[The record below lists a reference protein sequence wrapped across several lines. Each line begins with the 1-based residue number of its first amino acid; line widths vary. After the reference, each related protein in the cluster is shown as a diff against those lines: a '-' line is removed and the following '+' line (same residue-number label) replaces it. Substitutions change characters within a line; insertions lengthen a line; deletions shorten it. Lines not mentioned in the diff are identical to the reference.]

1 MKQIN
6 ALEILADPSFLKTL
20 SREQLE
26 EIKRELEEVKDSK
39 NIEQHALKILINALY
54 GAQAN
59 KYFVLANPD
68 LAAGI
73 TSTGRF
79 FIRLCALRVEQRLQE
94 LIPSQKPYVVAGDTD
109 SFYYHLETFVI
120 KKFGENVDYRDDEV
134 IDWLNEFEKK
144 IVQKVIGEATQE
156 FADILNIYDISKIG
170 VEREIIADSA
180 VFVAKKKYFAR
191 VADMEDVRYTK
202 GTPYIKIMGLETA
215 RSSTPPWCR
224 KKLKESIDVMLDQDI
239 KGIRNWRDEAMKE
252 FREQPID
259 QISMTS
265 GISSLDYNLGDKG
278 IPQGPKSALIHNK
291 FLENNGLIGEID
303 TLKPGEK
310 YKRCYLLEPNRFGSE
325 ILSFE
330 DNKIIKII
338 EEDKIFDYATN
349 FEKYFESPLENMVG
363 SIGYNIESKF
373 FLDDDF

>member
-6 ALEILADPSFLKTL
+6 ALEILSDPSFLKSL
-20 SREQLE
+20 SKEQLKEIEKGLE
-26 EIKRELEEVKDSK
+26 EIKDSK

-59 KYFVLANPD
+59 KYFILANPD

-79 FIRLCALRVEQRLQE
+79 FIRLCAMRVEQRLQSLLKSE
-94 LIPSQKPYVVAGDTD
+94 KPYVVAGDTD
-109 SFYYHLETFVI
+109 SFYYHLETFTV
-120 KKFGENVDYRDDEV
+120 KKFGPEVDYRASEV
-134 IDWLNEFEKK
+134 IDWLDEFEKK
-144 IVQKVIGEATQE
+144 IIQPTIDEAIEE
-156 FADILNIYDISKIG
+156 FSDILNIYDPKKIG

-191 VADMEDVRYTK
+191 VADMEGVRYTE
-202 GTPYIKIMGLETA
+202 GNPYIKIMGLETA

-224 KKLKESIDVMLDQDI
+224 TKLKESINVMLDQDL
-239 KGIRNWRDEAMKE
+239 KGIRVWRDKAMVE
-252 FREQPID
+252 FKEQPLD

-265 GISSLDYNLGDKG
+265 GISSLDYDLNDKG
-278 IPQGPKSALIHNK
+278 IPQGPRSALIHNK
-291 FLENNGLIGEID
+291 FLENNGLIGEVD

-310 YKRCYLLEPNRFGSE
+310 YKRCYLLQPNRFGSE
-325 ILSFE
+325 IISYG
-330 DNKIIKII
+330 DNKILKII
-338 EEDKIFDYATN
+338 ESDGIFDYATN
-349 FEKYFESPLENMVG
+349 FQKYFEAPLENMVG